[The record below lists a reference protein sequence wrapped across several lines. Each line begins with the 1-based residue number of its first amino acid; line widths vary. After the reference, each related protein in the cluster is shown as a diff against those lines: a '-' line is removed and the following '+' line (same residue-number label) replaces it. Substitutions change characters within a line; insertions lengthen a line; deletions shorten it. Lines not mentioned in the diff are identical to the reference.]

1 MRVIARVATPKPA
14 RFAVVGDVTDAAR
27 AVIGSRAA
35 YFGVEFVDTPV
46 YDGTALGPG
55 VEISG
60 PALVQE
66 PFTVVVVPPGARLTL
81 DVTGN
86 YELHL

>member
-1 MRVIARVATPKPA
+1 VSDPEEARV
-14 RFAVVGDVTDAAR
+14 
-27 AVIGSRAA
+27 GSRPA
-35 YFGVEFVDTPV
+35 YFGVEFVDTPI
-46 YDGTALGPG
+46 YDGPLLAPG
-55 VEISG
+55 IEITG

-81 DVTGN
+81 DPTGN